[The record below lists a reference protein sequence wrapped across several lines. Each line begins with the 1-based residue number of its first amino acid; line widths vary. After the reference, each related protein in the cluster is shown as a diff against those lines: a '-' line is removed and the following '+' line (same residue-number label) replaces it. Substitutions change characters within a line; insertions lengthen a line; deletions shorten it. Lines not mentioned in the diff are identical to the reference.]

1 MDFWIAFITGLTT
14 GGLSC
19 LAVQGGLLTSSLA
32 NQLEQDVRDADLALG
47 VKAHI
52 ARPILWFLAAKILA
66 YTLMGFLL
74 GALGSVFQLSP
85 FARAFLQIGIGIFMV
100 GSALRMFNVHPIF
113 RYFVFEPPSW
123 ITRYI
128 RRTAR
133 SQSAALTPAFLGLL
147 TVLIPC
153 GITQVIMATA
163 IATSDPLKAA
173 ALMFAFTLGT
183 SPVFFFVAYFATRL
197 GKTLEKYFLKGV
209 ASVMLLIGLLT
220 INTGLNLMGSPFS
233 FENLIQA
240 TPWSA
245 QAAAPSDGN
254 LLAEQRL
261 PTPIPME
268 GCPMHSGGQAGNGLF
283 SPVGPQLNPTQIAAT
298 QAAAT
303 QEAVAAAATQAVPT
317 QPAPTQ
323 VTSQTLTINV
333 KNTGYEPA
341 TLHAKGGVPVQIKLV
356 SQNTQ
361 SCALAF
367 VIPSLGIQKTLK
379 PTGIETLTIPAQKAG
394 STLRYSCSM
403 GMYTGKIVFDG

>member
-1 MDFWIAFITGLTT
+1 MDFLIAFITGLTT

-32 NQLEQDVRDADLALG
+32 SQLEQDVRDADPALG

-52 ARPILWFLAAKILA
+52 AQPILWFLAAKIMA
-66 YTLMGFLL
+66 YTLVGFLL
-74 GALGSVFQLSP
+74 GTLGSVFQLSP
-85 FARAFLQIGIGIFMV
+85 LARAFLQIGIGIFMV

-113 RYFVFEPPSW
+113 RYFVFEPPAW

-128 RRTAR
+128 RRTAK
-133 SQSAALTPAFLGLL
+133 SKSAALTPAFLGLL

-153 GITQVIMATA
+153 GITQVMMATA

-183 SPVFFFVAYFATRL
+183 SPVFFFVAYFATHL

-209 ASVMLLIGLLT
+209 AVVMLLIGLFT

-233 FENLIQA
+233 VENLLQA
-240 TPWSA
+240 TTRSA
-245 QAAAPSDGN
+245 QAA
-254 LLAEQRL
+254 
-261 PTPIPME
+261 T
-268 GCPMHSGGQAGNGLF
+268 
-283 SPVGPQLNPTQIAAT
+283 
-298 QAAAT
+298 T
-303 QEAVAAAATQAVPT
+303 QEAAAPTQAVPT
-317 QPAPTQ
+317 QAATQ
-323 VTSQTLTINV
+323 ILTIHV
-333 KNTGYEPA
+333 KNTGYQPA
-341 TLHAKGGVPVQIKLV
+341 TLHAKGGVPIQLKLV

-361 SCALAF
+361 SCSLAF
-367 VIPSLGIQKTLK
+367 VIPSLGIEKVLK

>member
-1 MDFWIAFITGLTT
+1 MDILIAFITGLTT

-32 NQLEQDVRDADLALG
+32 NQLEQDVRDADPALG

-52 ARPILWFLAAKILA
+52 AQPILWFLAAKIAA
-66 YTLMGFLL
+66 YTLVGLLL
-74 GALGSVFQLSP
+74 GALGSVFELSP
-85 FARAFLQIGIGIFMV
+85 LARAFLQIGIGIFMV
-100 GSALRMFNVHPIF
+100 GAALRMFNVHPIF

-128 RRTAR
+128 RRTAKG
-133 SQSAALTPAFLGLL
+133 QSAALTPAFLGLL

-153 GITQVIMATA
+153 GITQVMMATA
-163 IATSDPLKAA
+163 ITTGDPLKAA

-197 GKTLEKYFLKGV
+197 GKTLEKYFLKGIAV
-209 ASVMLLIGLLT
+209 VMLLIGLLT

-233 FENLIQA
+233 FENMLQA
-240 TPWSA
+240 TTGSA
-245 QAAAPSDGN
+245 QAAAPADEN
-254 LLAEQRL
+254 LVTEQRL

-268 GCPMHSGGQAGNGLF
+268 GCPMHSSGQVGDGLVT
-283 SPVGPQLNPTQIAAT
+283 PIGPQLNLTRIAAT

-303 QEAVAAAATQAVPT
+303 QQAAAAAATQAVPT

-323 VTSQTLTINV
+323 AAVQTLTINV

-341 TLHAKGGVPVQIKLV
+341 TLHAKGGVPIQLRLV

-361 SCALAF
+361 SCSLAF

-379 PTGIETLTIPAQKAG
+379 PTGIETLTLPAQKAG